1 MALLGRGIIGIASS
15 KVERRLR
22 EGVAARGGG
31 VADTGVGVA
40 VYRAWL
46 AAAAQEEQ
54 GLSTLFHRETL
65 RARMARRGFRDR
77 SFLTGPIPFLV

>member
-1 MALLGRGIIGIASS
+1 MVMG
-15 KVERRLR
+15 VVVR
-22 EGVAARGGG
+22 EGVA
-31 VADTGVGVA
+31 VGVA

-46 AAAAQEEQ
+46 AAAWQEEQ

-77 SFLTGPIPFLV
+77 SFLTGPMPFLAWQEWHEGVTGITGES